1 MTTLQY
7 PDRTDAG
14 TDDSIGVVDPASG
27 EVVARV
33 GVVSAAQLEDVMSA
47 AAGAFT
53 QWRLDEAQRRTG
65 LRAIAATL
73 RAATDELAALITTEQ
88 GKPLPSARGE
98 VERTA
103 TWFSYFAELELPYSV
118 LRDDASAFV
127 HVTTRP
133 LGVVAAITPW
143 NYPLMLASWKL
154 APALLAG
161 NTVVLKPSPFTPLAT
176 ARMGEL
182 LAEVLPPGVL
192 QVVVGGDDLGRRLT
206 THPLTSK
213 ISFTG
218 STEGGRSVALAAA
231 AGLKRV
237 TLELGGNDPA
247 LVLPDIDLDT
257 HAVRLF
263 WSAFWNNGQV
273 CSAVKRVYAPRE
285 RYDEVVAAL
294 SAVAES
300 LRVGPGTSADTQLGP
315 VSTAPQI
322 ERVTDLVER
331 AVHDGARAATGGHRI
346 GDGGGYFYAPTIL
359 AGARDGMS
367 VVDEEQFGPVL
378 PVVAYDRLEDVV
390 TQVNSSTYGL
400 GASVWGADTGRAEQI
415 GGQLDCGTVWINH
428 HLLVEPNQPFGGAR
442 SSGMGTEGGQ
452 WGLAAFT
459 EPQTHYRARD

>member
-1 MTTLQY
+1 MTALSSTH
-7 PDRTDAG
+7 RTPLGQKDG
-14 TDDSIGVVDPASG
+14 IRVVNPATG
-27 EVVARV
+27 EVVSHV
-33 GVVSAAQLEDVMSA
+33 DTVSAGELDDVLA
-47 AAGAFT
+47 AASRAFAG
-53 QWRLDEAQRRTG
+53 WRLDESKRRQC
-65 LRAIAATL
+65 LHEVASTL
-73 RAATDELAALITTEQ
+73 RGAGAELAALITTEQ
-88 GKPLPSARGE
+88 GKPLPSALAE

-103 TWFSYFAELELPYSV
+103 SWFDYFAKLEIPTSV
-118 LRDDASAFV
+118 LRDDDTAFV
-127 HVTTRP
+127 RVTTRP

-176 ARMGEL
+176 VRMGEL
-182 LAEVLPPGVL
+182 LADVLPPGVL
-192 QVVVGGDDLGRRLT
+192 RVVVGGDDVGRLLT
-206 THPLTSK
+206 AHPLTNK

-247 LVLPDIDLDT
+247 VVLPDIDLAAYAT
-257 HAVRLF
+257 RLF

-285 RYDEVVAAL
+285 RYDEIVDAL

-300 LRVGPGTSADTQLGP
+300 VRVGPGTNPETQLGP
-315 VSTAPQI
+315 ISTAPQI
-322 ERVTDLVER
+322 ERVAGLVDR
-331 AVHDGARAATGGHRI
+331 AIDDGARSATGGHRLT
-346 GDGGGYFYAPTIL
+346 DGGGYFYAPTIL
-359 AGARDGMS
+359 ADARDGMS

-378 PVVAYDRLEDVV
+378 PVVAYDRLDDVI
-390 TQVNSSTYGL
+390 THVNGSTYGL
-400 GASVWGADTGRAEQI
+400 GASVWGVDITRAEQVAA
-415 GGQLDCGTVWINH
+415 QLDCGTVWINH

-442 SSGMGTEGGQ
+442 SSGMGTEGGL

-459 EPQTHYRARD
+459 EPQTHYRAQN